1 MTEPAYF
8 AGIDGGG
15 TKTLAVVVDQ
25 DGNEVGRASAGGSN
39 LSVIGVDRAA
49 QEIETALTS
58 ALAGASGG
66 LPIRAIWAGLA
77 GVDHTGTHDLMLPP
91 LRRLAHDVRLG
102 NDAEL
107 VLTALPSAAGVA
119 LIAGTGSIAFGR
131 DATGKMYRAGGWGHI
146 IGDEG
151 SGYDL
156 GRQALKAATRVADR
170 RGPDTSL
177 LDAIM
182 VKWNLQSPWE
192 MIDRVYLQSDKAA
205 IASLSALVFDA
216 ARKGDAVARRIVR
229 KAADELALDVLTV
242 GENLTFD
249 GLLPVA
255 VAGGLMTHETDFR
268 RGVVRR
274 IRRQRDVAEV
284 AVVVDSA
291 LSAARAARDLAPA
304 RTSS

>member
-1 MTEPAYF
+1 VTEPEYF

-15 TKTLAVVVDQ
+15 TKTLAVVVDR
-25 DGNEVGRASAGGSN
+25 DGNEIGRASAGGSN

-49 QEIETALTS
+49 HEIEMALAS

-66 LPIRAIWAGLA
+66 LPIRALWAGLA
-77 GVDHTGTHDLMLPP
+77 GVDHTGTYDLMLPP
-91 LRRLAHDVRLG
+91 LRRLARDVRLG

-107 VLTALPSAAGVA
+107 VLTALPGAAGVA

-156 GRQALKAATRVADR
+156 GRQALAAATRVADR
-170 RGPDTSL
+170 RGPETTL
-177 LDAIM
+177 LDAIIA
-182 VKWNLQSPWE
+182 KWNLQSPWE

-205 IASLSALVFDA
+205 IAALSAIVFDV
-216 ARKGDAVARRIVR
+216 ARTGDAVARRIVS

-242 GENLTFD
+242 AENLEFN
-249 GLLPVA
+249 GPLPIA
-255 VAGGLMTHETDFR
+255 VAGGLMTHEADFR
-268 RGVVRR
+268 RRVIRR
-274 IRRQRDVAEV
+274 IRRRRDIAQA

-291 LSAARAARDLAPA
+291 LSAARAARDLALA
-304 RTSS
+304 RTPS